1 MNRTEK
7 IETFEHELGLI
18 PDGGI
23 AKFAEDAIAQLPDY
37 FFVVPASSTGKYHPQ
52 YSLGEGGLM
61 RHTKAVFYIALELL
75 VLEQYNFEDHQV
87 SIILAAILLHDGRK
101 HGEVKADG
109 SYEKYT
115 QALHPLY
122 QSRALKQNRFL
133 CSTFQP
139 QMINEICK
147 LIETHMGQWNK
158 DYKTHEEILPLP
170 FTKAQKF
177 VHLCDY
183 LASRRFLD
191 VDFDKITK

>member
-7 IETFEHELGLI
+7 IEIFKHELRLI
-18 PDGGI
+18 PVSST
-23 AKFAEDAIAQLPDY
+23 AKFAEEAIAELPDY

-52 YSLGEGGLM
+52 YSLGDGGLM
-61 RHTKAVFYIALELL
+61 RHTKAVFYIALELMTL
-75 VLEQYNFEDHQV
+75 DQYDFSDYWV

-122 QSRALKQNRFL
+122 QSRALKVNDSL
-133 CSTFQP
+133 CPSQTV
-139 QMINEICK
+139 IEIRD

-170 FTKAQKF
+170 ITRMQKF

-191 VDFDKITK
+191 VDFDKITR